1 MHIELFLCPG
11 IHQPCIELNGE
22 MVSPKEFTVRANK
35 DKQKDWK
42 GSIRIGKSN
51 LRTLMELRTFDFFN
65 HSHYCSAKCQSRNY
79 ITPKSERVN
88 HEGNE
93 REFRRSSIKSLDH
106 FIGIHPPQ
114 TPTNFALIKPD
125 PESLSHL
132 VQMSTVLN
140 NNNGLPP
147 MIIHNHN
154 ETLLEPRLPTNEEI
168 LHRLPPTPDNVGRI
182 MHSDATTFWSQ
193 MQQVGLLDDIVDTML
208 AEVDT
213 VRNETRVHNITPRVC
228 GTLSRLCSALDLTA
242 NVAARLRSRHTPI
255 NANVLPPPEITHIG
269 ERKRSLDEG
278 LMVRPLANQMIPEL
292 KRPRT
297 HYPPVIQSPL
307 IEALLKVQTTYQ
319 LHQTPF
325 ANMDLLLKF
334 ASQPPQLNIGG
345 DAGSAGLPQSTT
357 IGFPNPSALPTGL
370 AQLPTTLTATINHSQ
385 IRHPI
390 AQPGLPTATIPSQ
403 PAATA
408 TPIADTLLKIQ

>member
-1 MHIELFLCPG
+1 MSRVEIILTEELTG
-11 IHQPCIELNGE
+11 
-22 MVSPKEFTVRANK
+22 
-35 DKQKDWK
+35 
-42 GSIRIGKSN
+42 
-51 LRTLMELRTFDFFN
+51 
-65 HSHYCSAKCQSRNY
+65 QSR
-79 ITPKSERVN
+79 
-88 HEGNE
+88 GNE

-106 FIGIHPPQ
+106 FIRYSS
-114 TPTNFALIKPD
+114 TTNARRI
-125 PESLSHL
+125 S
-132 VQMSTVLN
+132 
-140 NNNGLPP
+140 
-147 MIIHNHN
+147 
-154 ETLLEPRLPTNEEI
+154 NEEI

-325 ANMDLLLKF
+325 ANMDLC
-334 ASQPPQLNIGG
+334 
-345 DAGSAGLPQSTT
+345 
-357 IGFPNPSALPTGL
+357 
-370 AQLPTTLTATINHSQ
+370 
-385 IRHPI
+385 
-390 AQPGLPTATIPSQ
+390 
-403 PAATA
+403 
-408 TPIADTLLKIQ
+408 